1 LCLYLNK
8 QKRALDDYHWEYYD
22 QQKPFLEKVLRPI
35 FLCLDFQGTEKTQA
49 LVAQL
54 ATTKDELST
63 GITLHTMDRRPI
75 QPRQK
80 DYLVDEVGKV
90 SPDRFEWLLYLQ
102 IPNKLN
108 GQLYLPTVIKFR
120 SLQDDLVNNERWKSK
135 NKLIQQSMLPRLMEK
150 PSRLIESLSNDL
162 NNELARVSQRI
173 EDGDNQNVILRNR
186 TGKTQWRL
194 PSTSVKSML
203 NNPFF
208 DLLKPI
214 NIADVL
220 RYVDQ
225 ETNFLDHFEHVLP
238 VQ

>member
-1 LCLYLNK
+1 MQEVPDRSYSSNHNINSFGRHRSYISK
-8 QKRALDDYHWEYYD
+8 NETISEEHPEKDFKDRAE
-22 QQKPFLEKVLRPI
+22 
-35 FLCLDFQGTEKTQA
+35 
-49 LVAQL
+49 
-54 ATTKDELST
+54 ATRAN
-63 GITLHTMDRRPI
+63 GRPI